1 MQYLVDE
8 FEKSL
13 PPMGHPLRKLGVR
26 LTELL
31 DDDHWAECERL
42 LLEGWEH
49 DAADRAT
56 GARWRAN
63 SSLEEWFPYTHEE
76 LARLRETLQGIA
88 DADWRRWEEL
98 ATPDEFVRWAKSRA
112 AHALRPNA
120 AVKPRRP
127 VEAAVRPELVT
138 DLRMSRR
145 SMNCLLAANIERIE
159 QVTEL
164 SEIDLLRLPNIG
176 KGSVLEISTAL
187 AIVGLS
193 LRPGR

>member
-1 MQYLVDE
+1 MTADTEALRAQ
-8 FEKSL
+8 FEREIGEAAPFPVEREGDSYKSL

-31 DDDHWAECERL
+31 DEDQWAECERL

-63 SSLEEWFPYTHEE
+63 SSLEEWFPYTDEE

-98 ATPDEFVRWAKSRA
+98 ATTDEFVRWAKSRA
-112 AHALRPNA
+112 AHALRPNQ
-120 AVKPRRP
+120 
-127 VEAAVRPELVT
+127 
-138 DLRMSRR
+138 
-145 SMNCLLAANIERIE
+145 N
-159 QVTEL
+159 
-164 SEIDLLRLPNIG
+164 
-176 KGSVLEISTAL
+176 
-187 AIVGLS
+187 
-193 LRPGR
+193 

>member
-13 PPMGHPLRKLGVR
+13 PPMDHPLRKLGVR

-31 DDDHWAECERL
+31 DEDQWAECERL

-63 SSLEEWFPYTHEE
+63 SSLDEWFPYTHEE

-112 AHALRPNA
+112 AHALRPN
-120 AVKPRRP
+120 
-127 VEAAVRPELVT
+127 
-138 DLRMSRR
+138 
-145 SMNCLLAANIERIE
+145 
-159 QVTEL
+159 
-164 SEIDLLRLPNIG
+164 
-176 KGSVLEISTAL
+176 TAL
-187 AIVGLS
+187 SRVAAAAFLKPKAPTPQRRLELLVS
-193 LRPGR
+193 QKDMQA

>member
-31 DDDHWAECERL
+31 DEDQWAECERL

-63 SSLEEWFPYTHEE
+63 SSLDEWFPCTHEE

-112 AHALRPNA
+112 AHALRPNYR
-120 AVKPRRP
+120 VP
-127 VEAAVRPELVT
+127 
-138 DLRMSRR
+138 
-145 SMNCLLAANIERIE
+145 LAAI
-159 QVTEL
+159 
-164 SEIDLLRLPNIG
+164 LR
-176 KGSVLEISTAL
+176 KGE
-187 AIVGLS
+187 GE
-193 LRPGR
+193 